1 MNSDGK
7 TLNIKVVE
15 LQKLWNFVVH
25 NFFIWNHLRS
35 QNMVCIYQIW
45 NKFKIQILQITS
57 DEKTLNIKIVDL

>member
-1 MNSDGK
+1 MTSDGK

-15 LQKLWNFVVH
+15 IEKLWNFVVH
-25 NFFIWNHLRS
+25 NFFIWNHLSS